1 MGPARSGTV
10 RRGAERSGRAGSS
23 GEERAGAAM
32 GKVQLFEIRLG
43 ESRVIYSPGEPL
55 AGTVTVRLSGSLQY
69 RGERGACPGMG
80 TGLPGRRRCAAG
92 TERGRGSGLAAAPQ
106 PLGRAGPEHP
116 ALGCFKGRG
125 SRPCSLRA
133 PGVGCWP
140 KGCPGAEKSAAVTR
154 VVPGKRE
161 LGFCFP

>member
-1 MGPARSGTV
+1 
-10 RRGAERSGRAGSS
+10 
-23 GEERAGAAM
+23 M

-92 TERGRGSGLAAAPQ
+92 AERGRGSGLAAAPQ
-106 PLGRAGPEHP
+106 PWGRAGPEHP
-116 ALGCFKGRG
+116 ALGCVGG
-125 SRPCSLRA
+125 GLGPAHSVP
-133 PGVGCWP
+133 PGWAVG
-140 KGCPGAEKSAAVTR
+140 PGAALLRRSRQRLHVLCWGNANWFSAFLE
-154 VVPGKRE
+154 VVLFASASMTNYSGAKEDQRA
-161 LGFCFP
+161 

>member
-1 MGPARSGTV
+1 M
-10 RRGAERSGRAGSS
+10 RSGRAGSS

-69 RGERGACPGMG
+69 RGERGACPGTG

-92 TERGRGSGLAAAPQ
+92 AERGSGLAAAPR
-106 PLGRAGPEHP
+106 LSGSAGPEHP
-116 ALGCFKGRG
+116 AVGCVTGVSVPRDGLPARG
-125 SRPCSLRA
+125 LPCSGEVGSDRTCCAAETRTGFLLSLRLS
-133 PGVGCWP
+133 CSLL
-140 KGCPGAEKSAAVTR
+140 C
-154 VVPGKRE
+154 
-161 LGFCFP
+161 L